1 MNFVNF
7 HEPNKNTTKFN
18 KGNSF
23 RSVPVT
29 VPPSSSQPLLSSHR
43 LMVSTAFSTEGPN
56 LGFSV
61 CTTMITAP
69 PSFSKMRL
77 SIALLFLRWICGC
90 ETTSSDAVVAQGV
103 SDDGNG
109 GDDGIFHS
117 MITLGLNL
125 RLNFHALFMWKLE
138 RK

>member
-1 MNFVNF
+1 MILAAAVIQDW
-7 HEPNKNTTKFN
+7 T
-18 KGNSF
+18 
-23 RSVPVT
+23 SVTLPAT
-29 VPPSSSQPLLSSHR
+29 VPPQSSLQSSHR
-43 LMVSTAFSTEGPN
+43 LMVSAVFSKEGPN

-69 PSFSKMRL
+69 PSFSRMRL

-90 ETTSSDAVVAQGV
+90 ETTSNDAVVAQGV

-109 GDDGIFHS
+109 GGDGIFHS

-125 RLNFHALFMWKLE
+125 RLNFQAIPIFMWKLE